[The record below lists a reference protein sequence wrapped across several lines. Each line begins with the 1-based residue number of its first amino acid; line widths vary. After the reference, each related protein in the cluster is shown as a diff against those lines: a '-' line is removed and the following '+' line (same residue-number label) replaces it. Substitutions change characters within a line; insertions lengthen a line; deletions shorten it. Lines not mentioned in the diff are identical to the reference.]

1 MSEPQASPGESGRTA
16 CGRGEQQCGWAEL
29 SAGALTEKKQDEWMA
44 PIVTCHLHSRHVQI
58 RVGRTAEFISDA
70 SRDNRMIHPNP
81 VLHARL
87 LPVIA
92 WMAFFLSCTPATS
105 PPPPSDRGN
114 VESTSKVVYEVAQRG
129 AYVYESDGMI
139 AVCFGK
145 MGPPFASYTVTEFVR
160 EIDDET
166 PRSEWWREKGSPADW
181 EVLSLLL
188 QNLAKAR
195 RLVYV
200 DLANLPATD
209 DQIAG
214 LKYALPSAVVHHG
227 GK

>member
-1 MSEPQASPGESGRTA
+1 M
-16 CGRGEQQCGWAEL
+16 
-29 SAGALTEKKQDEWMA
+29 
-44 PIVTCHLHSRHVQI
+44 H
-58 RVGRTAEFISDA
+58 DA
-70 SRDNRMIHPNP
+70 SKDNQMFQPNFM
-81 VLHARL
+81 LQTRFF
-87 LPVIA
+87 PVIA
-92 WMAFFLSCTPATS
+92 WMAFFLSCSSVTS
-105 PPPPSDRGN
+105 PPPPSSRGN
-114 VESTSKVVYEVAQRG
+114 GDSTSKVVYELAQRG

-188 QNLAKAR
+188 QNLAKAK

-214 LKYALPSAVVHHG
+214 LKYALSSAAVHHG